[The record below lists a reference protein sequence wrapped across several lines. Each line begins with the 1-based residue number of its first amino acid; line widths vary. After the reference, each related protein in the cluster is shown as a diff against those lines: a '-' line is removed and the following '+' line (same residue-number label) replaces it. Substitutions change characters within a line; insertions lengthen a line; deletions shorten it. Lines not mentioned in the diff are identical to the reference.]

1 MAPAYDSHW
10 TIDDDYYGQIIH
22 GDFSPELKKYL
33 IAHLAHFLAF
43 DRLGHPAIP
52 YISAWHD
59 QQQQI
64 WYEFAGRRFM
74 DLLACRPSELA
85 TKFSQ
90 SIIERTIYRA
100 PLHALVEKEI
110 IPCDK
115 LGQVRPELRAASKRR
130 GTTEAV
136 YKLRTP
142 QGRTI
147 WLKDQA
153 TIEIHSQDHICLSL
167 GMLFNITKEMR
178 AEEELKRAKEEIKQH
193 HDHLEELVAARTKE
207 LWKTQLEIVHRLARA
222 AEFKDLKTGQ
232 HITKMSHY
240 CAILS
245 QALGLGANATE
256 LLFHATP
263 MHDIGKIGIAD
274 RILLKPG
281 KLDAEEFKVMK
292 EHSAIGASLLSGH
305 DSSLLK
311 VAKTIALNHH
321 ERWDGSGY
329 PRGLSAQQIP
339 LAGRIAA
346 ICDVF
351 DALTSERPYKKAW
364 PFDHAVRELQQAK
377 GSHFDPRLVELFI
390 QNLPRIKKIH
400 AQENSRLEVA

>member
-1 MAPAYDSHW
+1 MTPAHDSHG
-10 TIDDDYYGQIIH
+10 ILDGDYFGRILH
-22 GDFSPELKKYL
+22 GSYSSELKRYL
-33 IAHLAHFLAF
+33 VAHISHFLAF

-52 YISAWHD
+52 YISAWHE
-59 QQQQI
+59 QQQEI
-64 WYEFAGRRFM
+64 WYEYAGRRFM
-74 DLLACRPSELA
+74 ELLACRPAELA
-85 TKFSQ
+85 EKFQ
-90 SIIERTIYRA
+90 RSIVERTIYHA
-100 PLHALVEKEI
+100 PRHANIEKEI
-110 IPCDK
+110 IPFAK
-115 LGQVRPELRAASKRR
+115 LEQARPELRAASKRH

-136 YKLRTP
+136 YKLATS
-142 QGRTI
+142 QGQTI

-153 TIEIHSQDHICLSL
+153 TIEIHSQDGICLSL
-167 GMLFNITKEMR
+167 GMLFNVTKEMR
-178 AEEELKRAKEEIKQH
+178 AEEELKLAKEELKLH
-193 HDHLEELVAARTKE
+193 HDHLEELVSTRTRE

-240 CAILS
+240 CAVLG
-245 QALGLGANATE
+245 QALGLGRNATE

-281 KLDAEEFKVMK
+281 KLNAAEFGRMK
-292 EHSAIGASLLSGH
+292 EHSTIGASLLSGH

-311 VAKTIALNHH
+311 VAKSIALNHH

-329 PRGLSAQQIP
+329 PRGLSAGQIP

-364 PFDHAVRELQQAK
+364 SFERAVRELHQAK
-377 GSHFDPRLVELFI
+377 GSHFEPRLVDLFI
-390 QNLPRIKKIH
+390 QNLGRMKKIH
-400 AQENSRLEVA
+400 QQENCRLEVA